1 MRNHGWF
8 GYTFTGI
15 EQTLPKNWF
24 ISLDYFGRTKSVS
37 LQGKGSSYSDYG
49 ITVKKSFLNKRLNV
63 SVYAGSLFNK
73 YTRQDDVTKALISV
87 RVPGRKP
94 AVAASTSRL
103 PTASVRSRRA

>member
-1 MRNHGWF
+1 MKGAALSAYVSWNIFSKTRIYSNLYGLYSDYSNGQTMRNHGWF

-63 SVYAGSLFNK
+63 SVRLW
-73 YTRQDDVTKALISV
+73 VMM
-87 RVPGRKP
+87 
-94 AVAASTSRL
+94 AS
-103 PTASVRSRRA
+103 